1 MLRMRRDSM
10 LNSPHRHRAAKSI
23 LGVPTT
29 APELTVSH
37 FTFPTRKIAAFAA
50 AAVVAS
56 STFALPFAAHAAS
69 GVVYVAGGMVPG
81 TSVARAFCP
90 AGYVV
95 TGGGG
100 LTNSG
105 TPAALQQSYP
115 ISDKDGMI
123 AWGATGIGWQVA
135 ADDWS
140 DVLAFAICI
149 PA

>member
-1 MLRMRRDSM
+1 MRRMRRDSM
-10 LNSPHRHRAAKSI
+10 LISPHRYRAAKSI
-23 LGVPTT
+23 LGIPSP
-29 APELTVSH
+29 APELTVSRI
-37 FTFPTRKIAAFAA
+37 TSLTRKIAAIAA
-50 AAVVAS
+50 AAVVAT
-56 STFALPFAAHAAS
+56 STLALPLAANASS
-69 GVVYVAGGMVPG
+69 GVIYVAGGMVPG

-100 LTNSG
+100 LTTGG

-115 ISDKDGMI
+115 ISDKDGTI
-123 AWGATGIGWQVA
+123 AWGFTGIGWQVA

-140 DVLAFAICI
+140 NVVAFAICV